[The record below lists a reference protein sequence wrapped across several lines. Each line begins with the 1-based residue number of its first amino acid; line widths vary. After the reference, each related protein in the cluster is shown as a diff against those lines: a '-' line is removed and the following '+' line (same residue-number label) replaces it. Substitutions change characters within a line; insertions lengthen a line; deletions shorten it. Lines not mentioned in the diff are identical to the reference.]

1 MTESELN
8 DKLNVKQTGLSLFHV
23 NARSL
28 TKNFDNFE
36 LCLDSLNVKFDII
49 AVSENWLDKE
59 SKDSYNISGYQVIHV
74 VREKTRGG
82 GCSLYIKNAITY
94 KLVKSFTACIDKL
107 YECVAVEIKVG
118 GKACLVC
125 CVYKT
130 LSGDITE
137 FNNHFEELLNIQV
150 KVKSLC
156 LY

>member
-8 DKLNVKQTGLSLFHV
+8 DKLNVKQVGLSLFHV

-28 TKNFDNFE
+28 KKNFDNLE

-74 VREKTRGG
+74 VRENTHGG
-82 GCSLYIKNAITY
+82 GCSLYIKNAIKY
-94 KLVKSFTACIDKL
+94 KLVKSFTACVDKL

-118 GKACLVC
+118 GKAFLVC
-125 CVYKT
+125 CVYT
-130 LSGDITE
+130 WW
-137 FNNHFEELLNIQV
+137 
-150 KVKSLC
+150 
-156 LY
+156 